1 MSSHKG
7 DWNRVTDHESY
18 GSNYDNIFRKKMDQ
32 ELFKT
37 TEDLSPRKKWM
48 DRKSISCSL
57 IDGEWMCYREGTQT
71 FAKAATEEEACMELA
86 IKLKTKSWK
95 E

>member
-1 MSSHKG
+1 
-7 DWNRVTDHESY
+7 
-18 GSNYDNIFRKKMDQ
+18 MDQ

-48 DRKSISCSL
+48 ARKSISCSL

>member
-1 MSSHKG
+1 
-7 DWNRVTDHESY
+7 
-18 GSNYDNIFRKKMDQ
+18 MDQ

-37 TEDLSPRKKWM
+37 SEDLSPRKKWM
-48 DRKSISCSL
+48 VRKSISCRQV
-57 IDGEWMCYREGTQT
+57 DGEWMCYRSGTQM
-71 FAKAATEEEACMELA
+71 FAKGRTEEEACMELA

>member
-1 MSSHKG
+1 MSHKG
-7 DWNRVTDHESY
+7 DWSRVTDHESY

-48 DRKSISCSL
+48 ARKSISCSL
-57 IDGEWMCYREGTQT
+57 IDSEWMCYREGTQT
-71 FAKAATEEEACMELA
+71 FAKAATEEEAFMELA

>member
-1 MSSHKG
+1 MVS
-7 DWNRVTDHESY
+7 
-18 GSNYDNIFRKKMDQ
+18 
-32 ELFKT
+32 
-37 TEDLSPRKKWM
+37 
-48 DRKSISCSL
+48 KSISCNL
-57 IDGEWMCYREGTQT
+57 TEGEWMCYREGTQV

>member
-1 MSSHKG
+1 MSHKG
-7 DWNRVTDHESY
+7 DWNRVSDHEAY
-18 GSNYDNIFRKKMDQ
+18 GNNYNNIFRKNMD

-37 TEDLSPRKKWM
+37 NEDLSPRKKWM
-48 DRKSISCSL
+48 ARKSISCSL
-57 IDGEWMCYREGTQT
+57 VDGEWMCYREGTQV

>member
-1 MSSHKG
+1 MSHKG
-7 DWNRVTDHESY
+7 DWSRVKDRASY
-18 GSNYDNIFRKKMDQ
+18 GSNYDNIFRRMDQ

-48 DRKSISCSL
+48 VRKSISCSQVE
-57 IDGEWMCYREGTQT
+57 GEWMCYRAGTQM
-71 FAKAATEEEACMELA
+71 FAKGNTEEEACMELA